1 MRKEANCMSYSI
13 YKYPLK
19 VSQFLPQGTKILK
32 FGLQNDSIVF
42 WALVPTDTTPKKE
55 KEFRFQTFGTG
66 WSVSMEKYTYV
77 DTVQESNGLVWHIF
91 QEKDA

>member
-13 YKYPLK
+13 YKYPLRI
-19 VSQFLPQGTKILK
+19 SQFLPQETKILK

-42 WALVPTDTTPKKE
+42 WALVPLTDSKGE

-66 WSVSMEKYTYV
+66 WSIPTEKYIYV
-77 DTVQESNGLVWHIF
+77 DTVQEPEGLVWHIF